1 MKKNHKLVASIMMI
15 VIPATLVLAIVLSAI
30 GILRVQNAYL
40 TSFSEELR
48 ACAIQ
53 LEDEVSHEY
62 DGDWEMREDGELTKG
77 GDIVHDEYQEQM
89 DDMTDKTG
97 VKYTLFWGD
106 TRYITTMYDAT
117 TGERMEGTKAGSA
130 VVDTVIN
137 KGQEYL
143 ASNVDIGNK
152 KWYAYYIPLT
162 NSDGTVVGMVFAGRE
177 TDDVNSKINS
187 TTILMIIIAVV
198 ALAIIITI
206 CLIIMKTS
214 TDAMKDIVDGLVELS
229 NGNLNFNFSKKTIDR
244 RDEIGVIAEK
254 SHELRDKL
262 NEVITTTLNL
272 SEKVT
277 HSGNELSDSAE
288 IAANASEM
296 VTQSVSDIS
305 NGAVSQSKSVE
316 DSVNNTNEIGED
328 IDGIIESVNGLNDSS
343 NEMKQ
348 AANRTVGAL
357 EKLMQ
362 QNNAV
367 LESMKDIDKQIRLT
381 NDAVK
386 EIAQASN
393 VITDISSQ
401 TNLLALNA
409 SIEAARAGEAGKGF
423 AVVATEI
430 GSLADQSGQA
440 AVSINEIVNNL
451 VTESQK
457 SVDTIALLNDDLNE
471 QNLQLTSTKNDM
483 DGVVGNVGSVE
494 DGAKGISEK
503 IKHLNASKE
512 RLAGII
518 TDLSKVSESN
528 ASSAMETNNSMKEL
542 NNTFEVISNAA
553 VALKQLANDLN
564 EQMQFFELNQ

>member
-1 MKKNHKLVASIMMI
+1 
-15 VIPATLVLAIVLSAI
+15 
-30 GILRVQNAYL
+30 
-40 TSFSEELR
+40 
-48 ACAIQ
+48 
-53 LEDEVSHEY
+53 
-62 DGDWEMREDGELTKG
+62 
-77 GDIVHDEYQEQM
+77 
-89 DDMTDKTG
+89 
-97 VKYTLFWGD
+97 
-106 TRYITTMYDAT
+106 
-117 TGERMEGTKAGSA
+117 
-130 VVDTVIN
+130 
-137 KGQEYL
+137 
-143 ASNVDIGNK
+143 
-152 KWYAYYIPLT
+152 
-162 NSDGTVVGMVFAGRE
+162 
-177 TDDVNSKINS
+177 
-187 TTILMIIIAVV
+187 
-198 ALAIIITI
+198 
-206 CLIIMKTS
+206 
-214 TDAMKDIVDGLVELS
+214 
-229 NGNLNFNFSKKTIDR
+229 
-244 RDEIGVIAEK
+244 
-254 SHELRDKL
+254 
-262 NEVITTTLNL
+262 
-272 SEKVT
+272 
-277 HSGNELSDSAE
+277 
-288 IAANASEM
+288 
-296 VTQSVSDIS
+296 
-305 NGAVSQSKSVE
+305 
-316 DSVNNTNEIGED
+316 
-328 IDGIIESVNGLNDSS
+328 
-343 NEMKQ
+343 MKQ